1 MQNMTTL
8 SAQIFLKLSIVLFS
22 KNIIKNKRI
31 KAWKGGPRGQKL
43 RKKRK
48 KAKNDHFDEFLG
60 PPGHI
65 NLFLLLRITLKH
77 IKCIFH
83 TLGT

>member
-1 MQNMTTL
+1 MIKAEKKYIFNAFLVPKMQNMTTL
-8 SAQIFLKLSIVLFS
+8 SAQSFLELSIVLFS

-48 KAKNDHFDEFLG
+48 NGQK
-60 PPGHI
+60 
-65 NLFLLLRITLKH
+65 
-77 IKCIFH
+77 
-83 TLGT
+83 